1 MIVRLNKEIRSYYA
15 SPHTFTTRDPEQ
27 EVSAELGEY
36 LLKTGYFLE
45 VKSKVAKTKEKEPEK
60 ESTKKKTK

>member
-45 VKSKVAKTKEKEPEK
+45 VKSKVAKEKEPEK
-60 ESTKKKTK
+60 GSTKKKTK